1 MVGQVSQ
8 LSVHYLLSLV
18 VKYSIEIN
26 FNTFGEDDMLDK
38 AFFTI
43 EQMGYDMGQR
53 IMEKFL
59 ITESIFLNEDLEIFK
74 FICRDFWQHV
84 FGKHIDN
91 LKTNHK
97 VFFLLFFYS

>member
-1 MVGQVSQ
+1 MAGQVSH

-38 AFFTI
+38 TFFTI
-43 EQMGYDMGQR
+43 EQTGYDLGQR
-53 IMEKFL
+53 IMEKL
-59 ITESIFLNEDLEIFK
+59 IITQIIFLKEELEIFK
-74 FICRDFWQHV
+74 FICRDFWQHI
-84 FGKHIDN
+84 FSKQIDN

-97 VFFLLFFYS
+97 VFPFL